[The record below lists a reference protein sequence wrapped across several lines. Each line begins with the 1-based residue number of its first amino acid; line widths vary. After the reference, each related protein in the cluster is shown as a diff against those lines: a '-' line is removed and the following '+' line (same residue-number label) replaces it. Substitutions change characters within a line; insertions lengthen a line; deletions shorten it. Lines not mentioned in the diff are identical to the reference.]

1 MILAF
6 LGKGAYKIL
15 KLPFRMTSGL
25 IFSLEKVFFIE
36 LCYINHLPKK

>member
-1 MILAF
+1 MNQVQKKSKTKTFLAL

-25 IFSLEKVFFIE
+25 LFSLEKV
-36 LCYINHLPKK
+36 N